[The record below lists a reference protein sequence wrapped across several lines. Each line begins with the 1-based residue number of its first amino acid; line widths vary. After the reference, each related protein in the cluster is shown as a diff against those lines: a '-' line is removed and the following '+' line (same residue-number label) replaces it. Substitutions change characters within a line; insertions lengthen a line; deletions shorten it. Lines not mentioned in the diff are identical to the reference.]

1 MDKRII
7 KRAVAILLL
16 GSLLLGLLPLAAL
29 AAEASS
35 SVGIIGGADG
45 PTAIFVASDP
55 TATVIAIGIAVIAVI
70 AIVAIV
76 MKKRKKK

>member
-1 MDKRII
+1 MLCRK
-7 KRAVAILLL
+7 
-16 GSLLLGLLPLAAL
+16 GLLKMKLASD
-29 AAEASS
+29 SS
-35 SVGIIGGADG
+35 IAIIGGADG